1 MTGKAQAQEKEFTK
15 GLLFCYNWAMLQK
28 QRVFGITN
36 SVMNYLF
43 LVFILL
49 AGMFFVSYWFE
60 LESGFLDYLVKVV
73 NVFGWIMSV
82 LSVTMVV
89 LALVIAFT
97 DKTFKGLTLLWTIVR
112 MVVCVAVSVIIDVSD
127 IVVSGNLVI
136 SL

>member
-1 MTGKAQAQEKEFTK
+1 
-15 GLLFCYNWAMLQK
+15 MLQK

-82 LSVTMVV
+82 LSVIMVV

-112 MVVCVAVSVIIDVSD
+112 MVVCVVVSVIIDVSD